1 MPQEPAVNNDSS
13 ANLARQQFLDMQ
25 AMLIK
30 LRDGLLNLSASL
42 QELAMVSDDDAMRL
56 ARAETEELL
65 ARLRG

>member
-1 MPQEPAVNNDSS
+1 MNDDNS
-13 ANLARQQFLDMQ
+13 ADLARKQFLDMQ

-42 QELAMVSDDDAMRL
+42 QELALVSDDEAMQE
-56 ARAETEELL
+56 ARAETDNLL

>member
-1 MPQEPAVNNDSS
+1 MNEDNNAD
-13 ANLARQQFLDMQ
+13 LARQQFLDMQ

-42 QELAMVSDDDAMRL
+42 QELAMVSDDDAMQT
-56 ARAETEELL
+56 ARVETEQLL

>member
-1 MPQEPAVNNDSS
+1 MNDDNS
-13 ANLARQQFLDMQ
+13 ADLARKQFMDMQ

-42 QELAMVSDDDAMRL
+42 QELAMVSDDEAMQV
-56 ARAETEELL
+56 ARSETDDLL

>member
-1 MPQEPAVNNDSS
+1 MNDDHS
-13 ANLARQQFLDMQ
+13 AEVARKQFLDMQ

-42 QELAMVSDDDAMRL
+42 QELAMVSDDDAMNS
-56 ARAETEELL
+56 ARSETEALL

>member
-1 MPQEPAVNNDSS
+1 MNEDNS
-13 ANLARQQFLDMQ
+13 ADLARKQFMDMQ

-42 QELAMVSDDDAMRL
+42 QELAMVSDDEAMKQ
-56 ARAETEELL
+56 ASVETEALL

>member
-1 MPQEPAVNNDSS
+1 MNDDQS
-13 ANLARQQFLDMQ
+13 ADLARKQFLDMQ

-42 QELAMVSDDDAMRL
+42 QELAMISDDDAMQT
-56 ARAETEELL
+56 ARTETEQLL

>member
-1 MPQEPAVNNDSS
+1 MNNDPS

-42 QELAMVSDDDAMRL
+42 QELAMVSDDDAMQTARL
-56 ARAETEELL
+56 ETEELL

>member
-1 MPQEPAVNNDSS
+1 MNNDPS

-42 QELAMVSDDDAMRL
+42 QELAMVSDDDAMHAARL
-56 ARAETEELL
+56 ETEELL
-65 ARLRG
+65 TRLRG

>member
-1 MPQEPAVNNDSS
+1 MNNDSS

>member
-1 MPQEPAVNNDSS
+1 MNNDPS

-42 QELAMVSDDDAMRL
+42 QELAMVSDDDAMHAARL
-56 ARAETEELL
+56 ETEELL

>member
-1 MPQEPAVNNDSS
+1 MNDDNNAD
-13 ANLARQQFLDMQ
+13 LARQQFLDMQ

-42 QELAMVSDDDAMRL
+42 QELAMVSDDEAMQS
-56 ARAETEELL
+56 ARAETDQLL